1 MQVSERLTLVHNF
14 LINFASN
21 YWFNT
26 FQMKI
31 YNILPLALIFP
42 LSIFAQE
49 PTEVSDEEQ
58 YTEPISTFSSTRV
71 VNGHSVETLS
81 KGTYEFRIEHRFGD
95 IAGVNGGI
103 QNMFGF
109 DNLSDMRIALE
120 YGVTDQLML
129 GFGRSKGTGTPYR
142 SLVDCFIKYKVISQ
156 EPKKSPISITAIAG
170 SSFTY
175 MTASADEGLVTH
187 FPKAVH
193 RLNYF
198 AQVNIAHHFSD
209 RGALQLSPT
218 LVHRNYVANSDANEL
233 FALGVSGR
241 IRLTSRFALIGEYY
255 HCFNGSQTRQS
266 GFTNSGA
273 IALEWFT
280 FGHNFTINITN
291 SGGIGETQFIPYTTE
306 QWQDGQFRLG
316 FTVGRKFVIE

>member
-1 MQVSERLTLVHNF
+1 MKNLLASTF
-14 LINFASN
+14 LL
-21 YWFNT
+21 
-26 FQMKI
+26 
-31 YNILPLALIFP
+31 LPTYFL
-42 LSIFAQE
+42 AQE
-49 PTEVSDEEQ
+49 LTETPSEETYQ
-58 YTEPISTFSSTRV
+58 EVIPSFSSTRV
-71 VNGHSVETLS
+71 INGHSVETLS

-120 YGVTDQLML
+120 YGITDQLMV
-129 GFGRSKGTGTPYR
+129 GFGRAKGTGAPYR
-142 SLVDCFIKYKVISQ
+142 SLVDGFVKYKAVGQ
-156 EPKKSPISITAIAG
+156 EENKSPISITAVAG

-175 MTASADEGLVTH
+175 MTASPDEGLVTH
-187 FPKAVH
+187 FPKVAH

-198 AQVNIAHHFSD
+198 AQVNVAHHFGD
-209 RGALQLSPT
+209 RGAIQISPT
-218 LVHRNYVANSDANEL
+218 LVHRNYVANTDQNDL
-233 FALGVSGR
+233 FALGVAGR
-241 IRLTSRFALIGEYY
+241 LRLTSRFALVGEYY
-255 HCFNGSQTRQS
+255 YCFNDPQFRQS

-291 SGGIGETQFIPYTTE
+291 SGGIGETQFIPFNTE
-306 QWQDGQFRLG
+306 QWQKGQFRLG

>member
-1 MQVSERLTLVHNF
+1 
-14 LINFASN
+14 
-21 YWFNT
+21 
-26 FQMKI
+26 
-31 YNILPLALIFP
+31 
-42 LSIFAQE
+42 
-49 PTEVSDEEQ
+49 
-58 YTEPISTFSSTRV
+58 

-95 IAGVNGGI
+95 MAGVNGGV
-103 QNMFGF
+103 QQMFGF

-120 YGVTDQLML
+120 YGITDQLMV
-129 GFGRSKGTGTPYR
+129 GFGRSKGTGAPYR
-142 SLVDCFIKYKVISQ
+142 SLVDGFVKYKVIAQ
-156 EPKKSPISITAIAG
+156 EPKKSPISITAVAG

-175 MTASADEGLVTH
+175 MTASQDEGLVTH
-187 FPKAVH
+187 FPKVVH

-198 AQVNIAHHFSD
+198 AQVNFAHHFGD

-218 LVHRNYVANSDANEL
+218 LVHRNYVANTDANDL

-255 HCFNGSQTRQS
+255 HCFNGSQTRQT

-306 QWQDGQFRLG
+306 KWQDGQFRMG

>member
-1 MQVSERLTLVHNF
+1 MKTLF
-14 LINFASN
+14 KLSLLGF
-21 YWFNT
+21 F
-26 FQMKI
+26 
-31 YNILPLALIFP
+31 FP
-42 LSIFAQE
+42 ISFYAQE
-49 PTEVSDEEQ
+49 PAEVTAEEDS
-58 YTEPISTFSSTRV
+58 YEEPAITFSSTRV

-95 IAGVNGGI
+95 MAGVNGGV

-120 YGVTDQLML
+120 YGVTDQLMV
-129 GFGRSKGTGTPYR
+129 GFGRAKGTGAPYR
-142 SLVDCFIKYKVISQ
+142 SLVDGFVKYKVISQ
-156 EPKKSPISITAIAG
+156 EENKSPITITAVAG

-175 MTASADEGLVTH
+175 MTASPDLGAVSH

-198 AQVNIAHHFSD
+198 AQVNIAHHFGD
-209 RGALQLSPT
+209 RGAIQLMPT
-218 LVHRNYVANSDANEL
+218 LVHRNYVANTDMNDL
-233 FALGVSGR
+233 FALGFAGR
-241 IRLTSRFALIGEYY
+241 LRLTSRFALIGEYY
-255 HCFNGSQTRQS
+255 YTFNGSQYRQS

-280 FGHNFTINITN
+280 FGHNFTINLTN
-291 SGGIGETQFIPYTTE
+291 SGGIGESQFIPYTTE
-306 QWQDGQFRLG
+306 QWRKGQFRFG

>member
-1 MQVSERLTLVHNF
+1 
-14 LINFASN
+14 
-21 YWFNT
+21 
-26 FQMKI
+26 
-31 YNILPLALIFP
+31 
-42 LSIFAQE
+42 
-49 PTEVSDEEQ
+49 
-58 YTEPISTFSSTRV
+58 
-71 VNGHSVETLS
+71 
-81 KGTYEFRIEHRFGD
+81 
-95 IAGVNGGI
+95 
-103 QNMFGF
+103 
-109 DNLSDMRIALE
+109 
-120 YGVTDQLML
+120 
-129 GFGRSKGTGTPYR
+129 
-142 SLVDCFIKYKVISQ
+142 LVDGFVKYKVIGQ
-156 EPKKSPISITAIAG
+156 EPKKSPISITAVAG

-175 MTASADEGLVTH
+175 MTASQDEGVVTH

-218 LVHRNYVANSDANEL
+218 LVHRNYVASTDANEL
-233 FALGVSGR
+233 FAIGVCGR

-255 HCFNGSQTRQS
+255 HCFNGSQTRQT

-306 QWQDGQFRLG
+306 QWQKGQFRLG
-316 FTVGRKFVIE
+316 FVVGRKFVIE

>member
-1 MQVSERLTLVHNF
+1 MKTLF
-14 LINFASN
+14 KLS
-21 YWFNT
+21 
-26 FQMKI
+26 
-31 YNILPLALIFP
+31 LLGIFFP
-42 LSIFAQE
+42 ISLFAQE
-49 PTEVSDEEQ
+49 PTEVTAEEES
-58 YTEPISTFSSTRV
+58 YEEPAITFSSTRV

-95 IAGVNGGI
+95 MAGVNGGV

-120 YGVTDQLML
+120 YGVTDQLMV
-129 GFGRSKGTGTPYR
+129 GFGRAKGTGAPYR
-142 SLVDCFIKYKVISQ
+142 SLVDGFVKYKVISQ
-156 EPKKSPISITAIAG
+156 EENKSPITITAVAG

-175 MTASADEGLVTH
+175 MTASPDLGAVSH

-198 AQVNIAHHFSD
+198 AQVNIAHHFGD
-209 RGALQLSPT
+209 RGAIQLMPT
-218 LVHRNYVANSDANEL
+218 LVHRNYVANTDMNDL
-233 FALGVSGR
+233 FALGFAGR
-241 IRLTSRFALIGEYY
+241 LRLTSRFALIGEYY
-255 HCFNGSQTRQS
+255 YTFNGSQYRQS

-280 FGHNFTINITN
+280 FGHNFTINLTN
-291 SGGIGETQFIPYTTE
+291 SGGIGESQFIPYTTE
-306 QWQDGQFRLG
+306 QWRKGQFRFG

>member
-1 MQVSERLTLVHNF
+1 MKFNLHYLLF
-14 LINFASN
+14 L
-21 YWFNT
+21 
-26 FQMKI
+26 
-31 YNILPLALIFP
+31 LPTIV
-42 LSIFAQE
+42 FAQE
-49 PTEVSDEEQ
+49 PAETTDAAEETAE
-58 YTEPISTFSSTRV
+58 YVENVPTFSSTRV
-71 VNGHSVETLS
+71 VNGHSVETLT

-120 YGVTDQLML
+120 YGITDQLMV
-129 GFGRSKGTGTPYR
+129 GFGRSKGTGAPYR
-142 SLVDCFIKYKVISQ
+142 SLVDGFVKYKVISQ
-156 EPKKSPISITAIAG
+156 AEQKSPISITAVAG

-175 MTASADEGLVTH
+175 MTASADLGEVSH
-187 FPKAVH
+187 FPKAIH

-198 AQVNIAHHFSD
+198 AQINVAHHFGD
-209 RGALQLSPT
+209 RGAIQLMPT
-218 LVHRNYVANSDANEL
+218 LVHRNYVANTDVNDL
-233 FALGVSGR
+233 FALGVAGR
-241 IRLTSRFALIGEYY
+241 LRLTSRFAIVGEYY
-255 HCFNGSQTRQS
+255 HCFNGPAFRQT

-291 SGGIGETQFIPYTTE
+291 SGGIGESQFIPYTTE
-306 QWQDGQFRLG
+306 QWQQGQFRLG

>member
-1 MQVSERLTLVHNF
+1 
-14 LINFASN
+14 
-21 YWFNT
+21 
-26 FQMKI
+26 MKI
-31 YNILPLALIFP
+31 SNILPLACIFP
-42 LSIFAQE
+42 LTLFAQE
-49 PTEVSDEEQ
+49 PSEATTEEE
-58 YTEPISTFSSTRV
+58 YSEPITTFSSTRV
-71 VNGHSVETLS
+71 INGHSVETLS

-95 IAGVNGGI
+95 IAGVNGGV
-103 QNMFGF
+103 QQMFGF

-120 YGVTDQLML
+120 YGITDQLMV
-129 GFGRSKGTGTPYR
+129 GFGRSKGTGAPYR
-142 SLVDCFIKYKVISQ
+142 SLVDGFVKYKVIGQ
-156 EPKKSPISITAIAG
+156 EPKKSPISITAVAG

-175 MTASADEGLVTH
+175 MTAAQDEGLVTH

-198 AQVNIAHHFSD
+198 AQINVAHHFGD
-209 RGALQLSPT
+209 RGALQVSPT
-218 LVHRNYVANSDANEL
+218 LVHRNYVASTDVNDL
-233 FALGVSGR
+233 FALGISCR
-241 IRLTSRFALIGEYY
+241 IRLSSRFALVGEYY
-255 HCFNGSQTRQS
+255 HCFNGSQFRQS

-306 QWQDGQFRLG
+306 QWKDGQFRLG